1 MSMAITIERPTVQAC
16 SVHKVAKRRR
26 VWSCQVYRKAMVL
39 RDKLHVEEAEC
50 PHCMMTVRRVMRQQ
64 FPALYA

>member
-1 MSMAITIERPTVQAC
+1 MAITVERPTVHAC

-26 VWSCQVYRKAMVL
+26 VWSCQVYRRAMAL
-39 RDKLHVEEAEC
+39 RDEIRVEEADC
-50 PHCMMTVRRVMRQQ
+50 PHCLMAVRWVVRQQ